1 MGVHV
6 LSPEQTIE
14 FPHVEVIGKYIKLP
28 IADNIL
34 KCFQDVSS
42 SVRMEKVARDI
53 NEKCSDNER
62 SELLQYLVNHCSNI
76 SKESHPLLRM
86 LKIFQQ
92 FDNVHDPDMVSLVEN
107 RTQLTNFTFPKGL
120 LYPRKLLKNNS
131 TKFVKYLGGIEMSE
145 QTFVDETLDLMLK
158 SHSPYSVDDKIKLMK
173 FLQDLSADVLERVLQ
188 KAEDIVF
195 MSSSDGESYRVKDL
209 FDSSSMFLKDLF
221 RGLTLF
227 FTNTIVGFMYIPGY
241 DDQVVWI
248 DIIFIPYFQVL

>member
-120 LYPRKLLKNNS
+120 LQSN
-131 TKFVKYLGGIEMSE
+131 
-145 QTFVDETLDLMLK
+145 
-158 SHSPYSVDDKIKLMK
+158 
-173 FLQDLSADVLERVLQ
+173 
-188 KAEDIVF
+188 
-195 MSSSDGESYRVKDL
+195 
-209 FDSSSMFLKDLF
+209 
-221 RGLTLF
+221 
-227 FTNTIVGFMYIPGY
+227 
-241 DDQVVWI
+241 
-248 DIIFIPYFQVL
+248 